1 MRCFGAQLEKE
12 RWPTVD
18 DLRAG
23 KGLTVVSSSVDIYHH
38 RALLSVFPAAL
49 QHMLLFMWI

>member
-1 MRCFGAQLEKE
+1 MRSFGAQLEKE

-23 KGLTVVSSSVDIYHH
+23 KGLNVVSSVDIYHH